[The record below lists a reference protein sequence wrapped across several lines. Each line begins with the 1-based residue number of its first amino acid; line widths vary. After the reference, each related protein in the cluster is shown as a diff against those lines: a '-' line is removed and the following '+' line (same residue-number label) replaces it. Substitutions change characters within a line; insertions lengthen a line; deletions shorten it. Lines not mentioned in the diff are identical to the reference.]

1 LTEDLCV
8 YLDSNV
14 DDDPVAK
21 LWETLNNCNDL
32 KSQLNAL
39 HNSSVLKTV
48 LQRKESS
55 TSLGESRDAEKDL
68 EILRLKGELDECRD
82 DLKRDEEIFAE
93 KIKDLKRL
101 KKESKKLTTENVSIK
116 MALQSA
122 HAALTIETERIMS
135 LQQELQRIKHESS
148 NPQIAKENFLSASD
162 VEPADL
168 NISNAVAASEPE
180 LSQLMEDLEVLSR
193 EKEELLVEKEKT
205 ESKARE
211 VQQLANQEKEQFMK
225 SKDLLQRRLKE
236 LEIGMKLKQ
245 VAVFIVI
252 LHFSNILKSVL

>member
-1 LTEDLCV
+1 MTEDLCA

-14 DDDPVAK
+14 DIDPVAK
-21 LWETLNNCNDL
+21 LWDTLKNCNEL
-32 KSQLNAL
+32 KSQLNSLL
-39 HNSSVLKTV
+39 HNSSVLQHTISQRNKTSNSIGGV
-48 LQRKESS
+48 H
-55 TSLGESRDAEKDL
+55 LGESRDTEKDL

-101 KKESKKLTTENVSIK
+101 KKESKKLTTDNVSIK

-122 HAALTIETERIMS
+122 HAALTTETEKVE
-135 LQQELQRIKHESS
+135 LLEQELKKIKNEPS
-148 NPQIAKENFLSASD
+148 NPIKRREAVESTSN

-168 NISNAVAASEPE
+168 NISNAVAASEPD
-180 LSQLMEDLEVLSR
+180 LSQLMEDLEILSR
-193 EKEELLVEKEKT
+193 EKEELLTEKEKT

-211 VQQLANQEKEQFMK
+211 IQQLADQEKEQFMI
-225 SKDLLQRRLKE
+225 SKNTLQRRLKE

-245 VAVFIVI
+245 VSTFEP
-252 LHFSNILKSVL
+252 